1 MKLNASASGK
11 SCEIFSGWIDASAI
25 SAFELKKKI
34 TISVSVQDE
43 TRIVIKI
50 VFVSEV

>member
-1 MKLNASASGK
+1 MKLNAEK
-11 SCEIFSGWIDASAI
+11 RCETFSGWIDASAI
-25 SAFELKKKI
+25 SAFELKKI